1 MAFLRKCHSFF
12 VINGTMDV
20 INRTEAPEYKRI
32 EEVKVPAIA
41 TQTLDNGQLVYWI
54 NAGQQPVIRLEIVFD
69 AGAWYEPVAG
79 VSSLAMRM
87 LSEGTRS
94 RSSAQISEYF
104 DRYGAF
110 LEQHSGTN
118 RASLMVY
125 GLTKH
130 LPAILPMIQE
140 MLLDSVIPEK
150 ELNHQKNI
158 SIQNLRVN
166 LEKNN
171 FVAGRV
177 IREKVFGK
185 SHPYGQNQYPETVEA
200 IQRDVV
206 ETFYQQRIRQQPF
219 RVVAAGQV
227 METEI
232 ALINRYFGQQAVEP
246 VLSVNGT
253 ANNVVSDFS
262 PALVEKTDSLQSSI
276 RLGRLLFTR
285 QHPDYFPVLV
295 LNEVLGGYFGSRLM
309 KNIREE
315 KGFTYGVWSN
325 LSIFPNEGSLLIG
338 TDVKREN
345 TQETLDEIWKE
356 IRRLREE
363 TVPESELE
371 TVRNY
376 MAGSYVGSLNTPFEI
391 ADRYKT
397 VLFDGLPAD
406 YISSYIDRIRAVTA
420 EQVQEMA
427 NRYLPDGSL
436 VEVVVGGK

>member
-1 MAFLRKCHSFF
+1 
-12 VINGTMDV
+12 MDV
-20 INRTEAPEYKRI
+20 IDRTEAPEYKQI

-41 TQTLDNGQLVYWI
+41 SQMLDNGQPAYWI
-54 NAGQQPVIRLEIVFD
+54 NAGQQPIIRLEIIFD
-69 AGAWYEPVAG
+69 AGAWYEPIAG
-79 VSSLAMRM
+79 VSSLAMKM
-87 LSEGTRS
+87 LTEGTRS
-94 RSSAQISEYF
+94 HTSAQISEYF

-118 RASLMVY
+118 RASLTVY

-140 MLLDSVIPEK
+140 MLMDSIIPEK

-158 SIQNLRVN
+158 AVQNLRVN

-171 FVAGRV
+171 FVAGRL

-185 SHPYGQNQYPETVEA
+185 KHPYGQHQYPETLET
-200 IQRDVV
+200 IQRDSV
-206 ETFYQQRIRQQPF
+206 EAFYQQRIRQRPF
-219 RVVAAGQV
+219 RIIAAGHV
-227 METEI
+227 TETEI
-232 ALINRYFGQQAVEP
+232 ALINQYFGHQSVEP
-246 VLSVNGT
+246 LPSVNGT
-253 ANNVVSDFS
+253 DKNVVSDFS
-262 PALVEKTDSLQSSI
+262 PALIEKADSLQSSI

-295 LNEVLGGYFGSRLM
+295 MNEVLGGYFGSRLM

-315 KGFTYGVWSN
+315 KGFTYGIWSN
-325 LSIFPNEGSLLIG
+325 LSIFPKEGCLLIG

-345 TQETLDEIWKE
+345 TQQTLDEIWKE
-356 IRRLREE
+356 IRQLRDEP
-363 TVPESELE
+363 VPERELE

-391 ADRYKT
+391 ADRYKM

-406 YISSYIDRIRAVTA
+406 YISTYIDRIQAVTA
-420 EQVQEMA
+420 GQVQEMA
-427 NRYLPDGSL
+427 NRYLPEGSL

>member
-1 MAFLRKCHSFF
+1 MEL
-12 VINGTMDV
+12 V
-20 INRTEAPEYKRI
+20 NRTEVPEYKQI
-32 EEVKVPAIA
+32 EDVKVPAVS
-41 TQTLDNGQLVYWI
+41 TLTMDNGQPVYWI
-54 NAGQQPVIRLEIVFD
+54 NAGQQPVIRLEIIFD
-69 AGAWYEPVAG
+69 AGAWYEPLVG
-79 VSSLAMRM
+79 VSSLAMKM
-87 LSEGTRS
+87 LTEGTHS
-94 RSSAQISEYF
+94 HTSAQISEYF

-130 LPAILPMIQE
+130 LPVILPMIQE
-140 MLLDSVIPEK
+140 MLTDSIIPEK

-158 SIQNLRVN
+158 TGQNLRVN

-171 FVAGRV
+171 FVAGRL

-185 SHPYGQNQYPETVEA
+185 QHPYGYNQYPETLEA
-200 IQRDVV
+200 IQRDTV
-206 ETFYQQRIRQQPF
+206 EAFYHQRIRHRPF

-227 METEI
+227 TEMEV
-232 ALINRYFGQQAVEP
+232 ALINQYLGQLVVEP
-246 VLSVNGT
+246 ILPESGT
-253 ANNVVSDFS
+253 DKSVVSDFS

-285 QHPDYFPVLV
+285 QHPDYFPMMVF
-295 LNEVLGGYFGSRLM
+295 NEVLGGYFGSRLM

-315 KGFTYGVWSN
+315 KGFTYGIWSN
-325 LSIFPNEGSLLIG
+325 LSLFPKEGYFLVG

-345 TQETLDEIWKE
+345 TQQTLDEVWKE
-356 IRRLREE
+356 IRRLRDEP
-363 TVPESELE
+363 VPEDELE

-376 MAGSYVGSLNTPFEI
+376 MAGSYVGSLNTPFEL
-391 ADRYKT
+391 ADRYKM

-406 YISSYIDRIRAVTA
+406 YINTYIHRIQAVTA

-436 VEVVVGGK
+436 IEVVVGGK